1 MFKLSFGHLN
11 LNSAEKQNVRL
22 AVQLLSATVAEG
34 LLKYV
39 AENEDC
45 NVELRTDARA
55 LSEVITIVNNWFD
68 VMKSRTTHES
78 INYKKPFGLALEVQ
92 LEALE
97 KMNKIWSKV

>member
-1 MFKLSFGHLN
+1 MS
-11 LNSAEKQNVRL
+11 L

-45 NVELRTDARA
+45 SIELRTEA
-55 LSEVITIVNNWFD
+55 EVITIVNNWFD
-68 VMKSRTTHES
+68 VMNSRTTHES

-97 KMNKIWSKV
+97 KMNNFPVD